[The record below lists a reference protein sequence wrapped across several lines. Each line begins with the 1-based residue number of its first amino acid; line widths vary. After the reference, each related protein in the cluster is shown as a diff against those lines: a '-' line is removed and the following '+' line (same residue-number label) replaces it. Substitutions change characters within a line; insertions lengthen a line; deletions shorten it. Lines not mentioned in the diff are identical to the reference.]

1 MSEYPT
7 KEEVSNMDALLR
19 ETPPA
24 KRNILKGWKRRPVL
38 VDRVEALLPTTTAQN
53 KMPVIIGGHARLL
66 KKKST
71 REAEATWW
79 NVLAPIRAKLD
90 KPICGPV
97 YARFILI
104 WPWLSSTS
112 ARLKREC
119 DALPKPAK
127 PDLDNLCKI
136 LLDTMTRQ
144 QFWAD
149 DAQVCSL
156 TVSKWHGER
165 GALHVE
171 IGNIVRAE
179 QGA

>member
-1 MSEYPT
+1 MNALSGWT
-7 KEEVSNMDALLR
+7 K
-19 ETPPA
+19 
-24 KRNILKGWKRRPVL
+24 RPVL
-38 VDRVEALLPTTTAQN
+38 SVRVDALLPTTTAQN
-53 KMPVIIGGHARLL
+53 KMPVVINGHARLL

-79 NVLAPIRAKLD
+79 NILAPIRERLAEPL
-90 KPICGPV
+90 CGPV
-97 YARFILI
+97 YARFVLV

-112 ARLKREC
+112 ARLKRGC
-119 DALPKPAK
+119 SALPKVAK

-165 GALHVE
+165 GELWVE
-171 IGNIVRAE
+171 IGNVVRA
-179 QGA
+179 GIPGV